1 MWTAILNH
9 DLITGFIVAISL
21 HAGVGWWTMAT
32 HIAAPEDRIEKML
45 ARIVH
50 QEVNLPKPKPPPSK
64 VAPKPEPK
72 PEAEKPKPK
81 PKPKPKAKPK
91 RRKAQPKQKPKAK
104 KPASEPSEPLP
115 LVLSKT
121 YGAPGGSDGVVV
133 ESGEEDILGDSAVDP
148 TERNTNPAVVEDPGT
163 EDEEPKL
170 VIVHARPKARCEVQW
185 PAGAPRMRR
194 IVEVTLQL
202 VIDRRGKVIRTR
214 VLRSGGEPFDST
226 AQEALR
232 KCVFLPGK
240 RNGVRFVDRVP
251 FVVEFKPSSDS

>member
-1 MWTAILNH
+1 MWTAILNQ

-21 HAGVGWWTMAT
+21 HAGVGWWTVAT
-32 HIAAPEDRIEKML
+32 DIAAPEERIVKML
-45 ARIVH
+45 ARVVH
-50 QEVNLPKPKPPPSK
+50 QEVKLPKPKPPPPK
-64 VAPKPEPK
+64 VAPKPEAK
-72 PEAEKPKPK
+72 PEAKKPKPK
-81 PKPKPKAKPK
+81 PEAKPK
-91 RRKAQPKQKPKAK
+91 RRKAQPKRKKRAKPKE
-104 KPASEPSEPLP
+104 PANDSSEPLP

-121 YGAPGGSDGVVV
+121 YGAPGSGDGVVV

-148 TERNTNPAVVEDPGT
+148 TERNTNPTVVEDLGT

-170 VIVHARPKARCEVQW
+170 VIVHARPRGPCEVQW

-202 VIDRRGKVIRTR
+202 VIDKRGKVIRTR

-232 KCVFLPGK
+232 KCVFVPGK